1 MTFLISLPSMFN
13 KMMGLKN
20 LGISYDALLG
30 FRMTIV
36 VKVLK

>member
-13 KMMGLKN
+13 RTIGLKD
-20 LGISYDALLG
+20 LGVSYDALLG
-30 FRMTIV
+30 FGITIV